1 MKTKYKTSVYEED
14 NCIVRIHKPILSAD
28 EKIKR
33 EETLK
38 ETLVQYHRSCLK
50 TKGV

>member
-14 NCIVRIHKPILSAD
+14 DCIVRIHKPILSAD

-33 EETLK
+33 EENLK
-38 ETLVQYHRSCLK
+38 STLVQYYKETRK
-50 TKGV
+50 